1 MTDALET
8 TAAFGDPGQTAVMA
22 AHAGADL
29 LMFTSDAD
37 AATAVEPLRDLLGY
51 PRWRQRFAIAVE
63 RVREPCGPDSPAAD
77 ERLDLVGGGA

>member
-1 MTDALET
+1 
-8 TAAFGDPGQTAVMA
+8 MA

-37 AATAVEPLRDLLGY
+37 AATAVEPLRDLLGD

-63 RVREPCGPDSPAAD
+63 RVRELRA
-77 ERLDLVGGGA
+77 RLAGG